1 MKRSVEVMAILEA
14 FDLTGS
20 YRAAAALT
28 GCDHTSDASA
38 KPASPDST
46 APRRSQPALAKA
58 RTAPIRHR
66 LSRGGNRRLNAA
78 IYRIA
83 MIQLR
88 YKPRAREI
96 HDQAR
101 AWSHPSTGHAH
112 PQAPPIQRD
121 LPNDAPRRPTS
132 RGLDMRA
139 SSAETRSS
147 GSGWSGE
154 PALSSNC
161 MALREF
167 LCGTI
172 PCIGTPE
179 EQMPTKRV
187 GEPDKETWK
196 ALTSFVGA
204 LYEEMDKLAKKSPR
218 EPVSDLAM
226 SRINRAIRDTRSL
239 LGPHDAYVSDL
250 AEFVAAGE
258 NAEVRDAVL
267 VLSEIKAALE
277 RARIKFQLYR

>member
-1 MKRSVEVMAILEA
+1 
-14 FDLTGS
+14 
-20 YRAAAALT
+20 
-28 GCDHTSDASA
+28 
-38 KPASPDST
+38 
-46 APRRSQPALAKA
+46 
-58 RTAPIRHR
+58 
-66 LSRGGNRRLNAA
+66 
-78 IYRIA
+78 
-83 MIQLR
+83 
-88 YKPRAREI
+88 
-96 HDQAR
+96 
-101 AWSHPSTGHAH
+101 
-112 PQAPPIQRD
+112 
-121 LPNDAPRRPTS
+121 
-132 RGLDMRA
+132 
-139 SSAETRSS
+139 
-147 GSGWSGE
+147 
-154 PALSSNC
+154 
-161 MALREF
+161 
-167 LCGTI
+167 
-172 PCIGTPE
+172 
-179 EQMPTKRV
+179 MPTKRV